1 MRAFNVG
8 TYGVVFNNVWSCI
21 GFGVHDTFNNAYV
34 FGVLNPIVYYGL
46 PSSSCNSDSI
56 SIIKCR
62 VGGGGV
68 ISIEQDKN
76 LVEVVDFGVGI
87 KFMELY

>member
-1 MRAFNVG
+1 
-8 TYGVVFNNVWSCI
+8 
-21 GFGVHDTFNNAYV
+21 
-34 FGVLNPIVYYGL
+34 VYYGL

>member
-1 MRAFNVG
+1 
-8 TYGVVFNNVWSCI
+8 
-21 GFGVHDTFNNAYV
+21 
-34 FGVLNPIVYYGL
+34 VYYGL
-46 PSSSCNSDSI
+46 PSSSCNNASI
-56 SIIKCR
+56 YIIKCR

-68 ISIEQDKN
+68 ISIEQKKN